1 MRSLLM
7 PVLICAMG
15 LVATHSALAQVV
27 TNAGFE
33 SPGLVANSYVYCT
46 GMSPGQQSAFAWTG
60 SGGAVL
66 QNNSATWG
74 LAAAPEGQQTMA
86 MFGAGSLSQSVYFP
100 TTGVYQV
107 TWRQASRAGDV
118 NPIWVQLDGVNVQQF
133 ATAATTWGTNSCQ
146 LVITTAGNHTIGFV
160 GTATFQTVG
169 LDQVTISLKL
179 ALSHPQIA
187 QSFVNPPNESRLIQY
202 QLNSS
207 TLWQYPSYGIGGYMA
222 FFYENLYQNLNG
234 GVTQIGPLVNAAN
247 AQGMP
252 VWLADDFGFPSGMAG
267 GRVVAQ
273 NPAHEVRGLT
283 LLTTNGSGTQ
293 AVTLTI
299 AADMEN
305 AVAAVIYP
313 LTNGVVDLSQGQVR
327 PVTTNQV
334 QTTGLAGAW
343 QLCLF
348 GTQIRN
354 TNTQAQ
360 STMEFGHTGHTA
372 DLLNSNAVTSF
383 ITNMHAP
390 MLAQLTNPATQMKG
404 FYVNEPNLE
413 QLNWNT
419 TAPHACVSWNAD
431 LPARFQQMHGYD
443 LIPVLQALFEGT
455 DNPSRRVRMHFYETV
470 ADRLAV
476 NFGAQLREWCNARGV
491 HSSGHFL
498 LAEYLSMQVPNYG
511 DYLKLF
517 SEFDVPA
524 YEIGIPN
531 PEGFSAYPY
540 YSTARFADAV
550 AVWKER
556 DTTICLLDPLI
567 MGGSYSRLSPAIPLL
582 QNSVNMACLNG
593 ANTFH
598 SYVPLVGYTNA
609 GSTAAGYTTNEY
621 RALNEYIGR
630 CSTLLRGAK
639 RDASV
644 ALYYPIAMFQADYRP
659 STQRFYDVLPTYA
672 ARQWGWD
679 GIQEALLAADL
690 DYAIV
695 HPGAVPTADVQN
707 GVMKIG
713 RGSYRYLIMPQV
725 EIIPL
730 AVLQKIQVFEAGGGK
745 VLWVDQKPYMGASAA
760 EDAEVQQRVS
770 GYATITTGQLAG
782 NITNP
787 YAPAFRLNFS
797 TGTSNLYTAR
807 FYQSNGYAM
816 YYLVNRQQTNLP
828 VQISSAYNA
837 MADLYNPFDG
847 SINRVTLPAQTTIP
861 SVGSLLVLPVQP
873 PQFNSQPAAKNAM
886 IPGTVRT
893 LSVEATG
900 VLPLSYQW
908 RSNGVAIAGATVAS
922 LTVATPGSYDVV
934 VTGGDGLSATST
946 VAQVFGTMIN
956 GTFSDLTG
964 MSNQGGGWYAG
975 LPTGWTGPSGA
986 LAYAVSTNAGATPPL
1001 ANLNVLTNLS
1011 QTVGTLTN
1019 TSDVVLKFDFSHPST
1034 WGGASPVMSALI
1046 LTNSVVMASNRF
1058 DYNSYGTKAVV
1069 ATNAPAGASLTVK
1082 FVNETAA
1089 NAPALDNVSAALINA
1104 SYPTEIIQ
1112 QPDALS
1118 VMIPGTVRTLSVSA
1132 FGVSPLIYQ
1141 WRSNGVAISGANA
1154 VSLTVTK
1161 PGNYDAVITG
1171 GNSLSVTSSV
1181 AQVVG
1186 GVLNGN
1192 FSDLT
1197 GLTNHG
1203 GGWYAGL
1210 PFGWTGSAGD
1220 YAVNSSLGTTAPTC
1234 NPSTLG
1240 VLRQSVGMVTNTS
1253 DVVLGFDNNTAFAN
1267 GSPWTLGVAIL
1278 NDSLTTIASSNF
1290 SPGLSQT
1297 LVASNVPPGTM
1308 LSIQFT
1314 AAAGF
1319 PGLDNVVANAFAA
1332 TPPASPT
1339 LSATATGNSLT
1350 LTWPVDA
1357 SGFKLY
1363 GASNLVPPVVWVPE
1377 SAVLQ
1382 TNQQSVSATLPI
1394 GAGTRFFRLMWP

>member
-1 MRSLLM
+1 MRSVLLQA
-7 PVLICAMG
+7 LLCAAG
-15 LVATHSALAQVV
+15 LVAMPSAFAQVV

-33 SPGLVANSYVYCT
+33 TPALAANSYVYCT
-46 GMSPGQQSAFAWTG
+46 GMSPGQQGAFAWTG
-60 SGGAVL
+60 TGGAVL
-66 QNNSATWG
+66 QNNSTVWG
-74 LAAAPEGQQTMA
+74 LPPAPEGRQTIA
-86 MFGAGSLSQSVYFP
+86 MFGVSSISQSVYFP
-100 TTGVYQV
+100 TSGVYQL
-107 TWRQASRAGDV
+107 TWRQASLADNV
-118 NPIWVQLDGVNVQQF
+118 NPIWVQLDGVNLQQF
-133 ATAATTWGTNSCQ
+133 GTAETTWGTNSCQ

-160 GTATFQTVG
+160 GTAPFQTAG

-179 ALSHPQIA
+179 ALFHPQIA
-187 QSFVNPPNESRLIQY
+187 QSFVNPPNEYRLVQY

-207 TLWQYPSYGIGGYMA
+207 TLWQYPAYGIGGYMA

-247 AQGMP
+247 AQGRP

-283 LLTTNGSGTQ
+283 LLTTQGSGTQ

-313 LTNGVVDLSQGQVR
+313 LTNGVMDLSQGQVR

-372 DLLNSNAVTSF
+372 DLLNSNAVASF

-390 MLAQLTNPATQMKG
+390 MLAQLTNPATQVEG
-404 FYVNEPNLE
+404 FYANEPNLE

-443 LIPVLQALFEGT
+443 LIPVLSALFAGT
-455 DNPSRRVRMHFYETV
+455 DNQSRRVRMHFYETV

-531 PEGFSAYPY
+531 PEGFNTYLY
-540 YSTARFADAV
+540 YQTARFADAV

-556 DTTICLLDPLI
+556 NSTICLLDPLI
-567 MGGSYSRLSPAIPLL
+567 MGGSYSRVSPAIPLL

-593 ANTFH
+593 ANVFS
-598 SYVPLVGYTNA
+598 SYMPLVGYTNT
-609 GSTAAGYTTNEY
+609 GSTATGYTTNDY

-659 STQRFYDVLPTYA
+659 STQRFWDVFPTYA

-679 GIQEALLAADL
+679 GIQQALLAADL

-695 HPGAVPTADVQN
+695 HPEAVPTADVQN

-730 AVLQKIQVFEAGGGK
+730 AVLQKLQVFEAGGGK
-745 VLWVDQKPYMGASAA
+745 VLWVDQKPYMGATAA

-770 GYATITTGQLAG
+770 GYATITTGQIAE

-787 YAPAFRLNFS
+787 YASAFRLNFS
-797 TGTSNLYTAR
+797 TGTSNLYAAR
-807 FYQSNGYAM
+807 FYQSNGYAL
-816 YYLVNRQQTNLP
+816 YYLVNRQQTNLT

-847 SINRVTLPAQTTIP
+847 SIDRVTLPAQTTIP
-861 SVGSLLVLPVQP
+861 AVGSLLVLPVQP
-873 PQFNSQPAAKNAM
+873 PQFASQPAAKNAM
-886 IPGTVRT
+886 IPCTVRT
-893 LSVEATG
+893 LSVEASG

-908 RSNGVAIAGATVAS
+908 RSNGVAIAGATAAS
-922 LTVATPGSYDVV
+922 LTVDAPGSYDVV
-934 VTGGDGLSATST
+934 VTGADSLSATST
-946 VAQVFGTMIN
+946 VAQVFGTMVN
-956 GTFSDLTG
+956 GTFGDLTG
-964 MSNQGGGWYAG
+964 MTNQGGGWYAG
-975 LPTGWTGPSGA
+975 LPTGWTGPSGD
-986 LAYAVSTNAGATPPL
+986 YAVNTNAGATPPV

-1019 TSDVVLKFDFSHPST
+1019 TSDVVLRFDFSHPSS
-1034 WGGASPVMSALI
+1034 WGGSLPVMSALI
-1046 LTNSVVMASNRF
+1046 LTNAVVMVSNRL
-1058 DYNSYGTKAVV
+1058 DYNNYGTKNVV
-1069 ATNAPAGASLTVK
+1069 ATGAPAGASLTVK
-1082 FVNETAA
+1082 FVNESAF

-1118 VMIPGTVRTLSVSA
+1118 AMIPGTVRVLSVGA
-1132 FGVSPLIYQ
+1132 LGVSPLSYQ
-1141 WRSNGVAISGANA
+1141 WRSNNVAISGANA
-1154 VSLTVTK
+1154 ASLTVTK
-1161 PGNYDAVITG
+1161 SGNYDVVVTG
-1171 GNSLSVTSSV
+1171 GNSLSVTSTA

-1186 GVLNGN
+1186 GVLNGS

-1197 GLTNHG
+1197 GLSSQG

-1210 PFGWTGSAGD
+1210 PFGWTGSAGN
-1220 YAVNSSLGTTAPTC
+1220 YSVNTSVGATPPTC

-1278 NDSLTTIASSNF
+1278 NSSLTPIVSSSF
-1290 SPGLSQT
+1290 SPGLSRT
-1297 LVASNVPPGTM
+1297 LVASNVPPSTV

-1314 AAAGF
+1314 AVAGF
-1319 PGLDNVVANAFAA
+1319 PGLDNVVANASAV

-1339 LSATATGNSLT
+1339 ISTTVTGNSLT
-1350 LTWPVDA
+1350 LSWPLDS
-1357 SGFKLY
+1357 SGFQLY
-1363 GASNLVPPVVWVPE
+1363 GASNLFPPVVWVPE

-1382 TNQQSVSATLPI
+1382 TNQQSISATVPI
-1394 GAGTRFFRLMWP
+1394 GSGTRFFRLVMP